1 MDLKEQLNG
10 EIKIGKIVINED
22 GEFIIQKHDKD
33 GNYIE
38 SETIQDV
45 LDKFVDKEFVRI
57 RIDYLKEF

>member
-10 EIKIGKIVINED
+10 EIKIGKVIID
-22 GEFIIQKHDKD
+22 DKGEFVIQKHDKD

-38 SETIQDV
+38 TETIQDV
-45 LDKFVDKEFVRI
+45 LGKFVDKEFVRI